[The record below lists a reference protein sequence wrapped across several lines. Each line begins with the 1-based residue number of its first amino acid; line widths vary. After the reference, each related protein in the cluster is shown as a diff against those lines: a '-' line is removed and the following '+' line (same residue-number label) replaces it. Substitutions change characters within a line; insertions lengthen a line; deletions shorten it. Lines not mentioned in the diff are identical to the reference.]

1 MKRPFLPA
9 ILLPAVL
16 LPAILT
22 VAAPV
27 SAQPQL
33 IAVRYGLSRFP
44 AASVF
49 ERPPVAGM
57 IPFGWMFYVY
67 VSCDETVLIDTGFSD
82 PDTAAYFGVTLRD
95 PVDILAEIGIAPDAV
110 TTIIVTHHHVDHAGD
125 LGRYPNARV
134 VMQRDAFAALATSWY
149 GRRVAERLRAE
160 SRIELFDD
168 ERVLD
173 PLPIRIIAVGGHS
186 VGSSVV
192 EVERFRR
199 TYLLTGDECYV
210 AKNLLEMNP
219 IGSVYDR
226 ERNTDFLETYSD
238 RRVTLATF
246 HDPDYVGEGLWYRR
260 VF

>member
-1 MKRPFLPA
+1 MKRLSLPA
-9 ILLPAVL
+9 ILLPVVL
-16 LPAILT
+16 MIAT
-22 VAAPV
+22 SV
-27 SAQPQL
+27 SAQPHL

-49 ERPPVAGM
+49 ERPPVGGM

-67 VSCDETVLIDTGFSD
+67 VSDDETVLIDTGFSD

-95 PVDILAEIGIAPDAV
+95 PVDILAQMGITPEDV
-110 TTIIVTHHHVDHAGD
+110 TTIILTHHHVDHAGD
-125 LGRYPNARV
+125 VGRYPNARV
-134 VMQRDAFAALATSWY
+134 VMQRDAFAALAASWY
-149 GRRVAERLRAE
+149 GRRAAERLRRE
-160 SRIELFDD
+160 NRVELFDD
-168 ERVLD
+168 ERVVD

-210 AKNLLEMNP
+210 AENLLEMNP
-219 IGSVYDR
+219 IGSVHDR
-226 ERNTDFLETYSD
+226 ERNVAFLEAYSD

-246 HDPDYVGEGLWYRR
+246 HDPNYVGEGLWYRR